1 MDTVAPVY
9 AADQFGQPTLAIGRV
24 DEVCMPATKALP

>member
-9 AADQFGQPTLAIGRV
+9 AADSWAADACHRRV